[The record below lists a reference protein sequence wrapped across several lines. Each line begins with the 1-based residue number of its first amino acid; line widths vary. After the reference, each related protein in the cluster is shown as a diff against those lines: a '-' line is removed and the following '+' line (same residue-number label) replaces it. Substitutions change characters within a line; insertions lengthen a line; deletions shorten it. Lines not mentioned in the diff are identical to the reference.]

1 MVIKSPF
8 TLIDPAW
15 QPALLLFGLESAAD
29 PEHVAIRMS
38 KVHLAHVPRHI
49 GRRECDLQSGGDAM
63 LVHLIHVLHPH
74 RHPDA
79 LVARFVSVLLKRGGI
94 CAAAA
99 ASLRPLTK
107 KDANFLA
114 RPNRAKRRWR
124 SPVPQF
130 LPSPLLKP
138 CDCAGNVGYVQYR
151 SQTFGFHNR
160 RRITSGAPRIWP
172 IVVTSP

>member
-1 MVIKSPF
+1 
-8 TLIDPAW
+8 
-15 QPALLLFGLESAAD
+15 
-29 PEHVAIRMS
+29 MS
-38 KVHLAHVPRHI
+38 KVHLANVPRHI
-49 GRRECDLQSGGDAM
+49 AGRKCDLQPGGNAM
-63 LVHLIHVLHPH
+63 PVHLVYVVHPH

-114 RPNRAKRRWR
+114 RSNCAKRRRR

-151 SQTFGFHNR
+151 SQALGFHNR
-160 RRITSGAPRIWP
+160 RRITSGGPRIWP